1 MNNRFSIILP
11 VRNGG
16 EYLKECVNSIL
27 SQTYAQF
34 HFFVLNNNSSDG
46 TLEWLESLGD
56 ERIIIKN
63 SDADL
68 SMPDNWARAL
78 ELPLDGYITFIG
90 HDDRLHPEY
99 LRVMNELI
107 NAHPTASLYQ
117 AHFNYIDEKGNIIRA
132 CKPMPEKLSV
142 AGYLKGQFLQST
154 DSMGTGF
161 MFHSK
166 DFKKLGGYDYAIP
179 NLLFSDYK
187 LYAQLTGLSYQA
199 ISSQTCFDYRVHNS
213 LSKSTNI
220 DSYRLAFEKYMLF
233 LSKYKKGNPSV
244 EDVIQNDAPIYL
256 QYYCRSLSHRLL
268 KSNTSARI
276 KVGAFVKDCR
286 QYAAWLGI
294 GEKFAPYTD
303 ISIRVASLIDSNAF
317 TRSIYQK
324 VRSIFIR

>member
-1 MNNRFSIILP
+1 

-34 HFFVLNNNSSDG
+34 NFFVLNNNSSDG
-46 TLEWLESLGD
+46 TLEWLRSLKD
-56 ERIIIKN
+56 DRIIIKN
-63 SDADL
+63 ADTDL

-90 HDDRLHPEY
+90 HDDRLHPNY
-99 LRVMNELI
+99 LKEMNELI
-107 NAHPTASLYQ
+107 NAHPLASLYQ
-117 AHFNYIDEKGNIIRA
+117 AHFNYIDEKGDIIRP

-142 AGYLKGQFLQST
+142 AGYLKGQFLRST

-161 MFHSK
+161 LFHSK
-166 DFKKLGGYDYAIP
+166 DFKKLGGYDYSIP

-220 DSYRLAFEKYMLF
+220 NSYRLAFEKYMLF
-233 LSKYKKGNPSV
+233 LSEYQKDHSAV
-244 EDVIQNDAPIYL
+244 REVIQNDAPTYL

-268 KSNTSARI
+268 KSNTSSRI
-276 KVGAFVKDCR
+276 KVGDFVRDCI

-294 GEKFAPYTD
+294 SEKFAPYTD
-303 ISIRVASLIDSNAF
+303 ISIRLASLIDSNTF
-317 TRSIYQK
+317 SRSIYQK
-324 VRSIFIR
+324 IRSIFAK